1 MENAGISGL
10 LKTPYEY
17 TFDGEHKQ
25 LSDTE
30 YSGTLRY
37 TIKGEYEGQ
46 IDYNEGGA
54 QENATTEESTPGGE
68 EEGGKTTEE
77 TTQTEEETEGEE
89 ETPSEE

>member
-25 LSDTE
+25 LSDSE

-37 TIKGEYEGQ
+37 TIKGEYEG
-46 IDYNEGGA
+46 
-54 QENATTEESTPGGE
+54 
-68 EEGGKTTEE
+68 
-77 TTQTEEETEGEE
+77 
-89 ETPSEE
+89 